1 MSKHRQL
8 LIIVCLFA
16 LIVTEVSIPEV
27 GAVTPATRVRIE
39 PADSVVGPNE
49 TFVVQVVIEEADDL
63 GAFQFNLAYDPSILQ
78 VTEAVLGDFL
88 ESTGRSVVPIG
99 PEVNNAEGRVTF
111 GAISFGSGPGPSGTG
126 VLATITCIA
135 QGEGST
141 ALGLQAVQVLDT
153 QASAQPVTAQGGQVV
168 VRGVEAPTPVA
179 TASPTPAATAT
190 PAPADTS
197 TPVPAA
203 TATPSRPTNT
213 PEAADT
219 PGPSA
224 TAQPSP
230 TPSVTSPAAET
241 PTEAPPPSP
250 TPSPTPS
257 VSITP
262 TETKPTEVTTPL
274 AVPTVEATEAPVA
287 VTTVEA
293 TEAPAAATAAPTSP
307 PATPPPPSTSP
318 IPMPSPTPLATIS
331 VPAATDSSGGAV
343 LGLMLAALAVA
354 ILAIFILRRKPGG

>member
-1 MSKHRQL
+1 MSKHKQL
-8 LIIVCLFA
+8 LIIICLFA
-16 LIVTEVSIPEV
+16 LIVTQVDIPEV
-27 GAVTPATRVRIE
+27 GAMTPATRVRIE

-99 PEVNNAEGRVTF
+99 PEVNNAEGRATF

-141 ALGLQAVQVLDT
+141 ALGLQEVQVLDA
-153 QASAQPVTAQGGQVV
+153 QASAQPVTAQAGQVV
-168 VRGVEAPTPVA
+168 VRGAEAPTPVA
-179 TASPTPAATAT
+179 TATPTPAATAT
-190 PAPADTS
+190 PAPAATN

-203 TATPSRPTNT
+203 TATPGPTNT
-213 PEAADT
+213 PEATDT

-257 VSITP
+257 VSVTP

-331 VPAATDSSGGAV
+331 VPAATGSSGGAV

-354 ILAIFILRRKPGG
+354 ILAIFILRLKPGG